1 MGGDGC
7 IPIGNWYLFHSV
19 VLPFSFSF
27 FFKMIYICINYSTK
41 TIKFMC
47 MPTKERLRAMH
58 NAIHLTLRTLKEKK
72 KKREFDINES
82 T

>member
-19 VLPFSFSF
+19 VLPFSFF

-47 MPTKERLRAMH
+47 MPNKERLRAMH
-58 NAIHLTLRTLKEKK
+58 NAIHLTLRTLKKK
-72 KKREFDINES
+72 KKGEFDINES

>member
-1 MGGDGC
+1 
-7 IPIGNWYLFHSV
+7 
-19 VLPFSFSF
+19 
-27 FFKMIYICINYSTK
+27 
-41 TIKFMC
+41 MC
-47 MPTKERLRAMH
+47 MPTKERLRATH